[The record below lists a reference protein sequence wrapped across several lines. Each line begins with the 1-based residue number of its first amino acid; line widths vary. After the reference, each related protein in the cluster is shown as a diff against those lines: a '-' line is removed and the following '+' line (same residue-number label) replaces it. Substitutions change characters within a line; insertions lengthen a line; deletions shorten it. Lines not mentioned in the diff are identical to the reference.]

1 MVYPEHISMD
11 DYHYELSQERI
22 AEYPVKERDHS
33 RLLLLKH
40 DGISEDNFFNV
51 DKHLPEGSLMVFN
64 NTRVIR
70 ARLVFHKETGACIE
84 VFCLEPVLPTHEINN
99 TFESSSPVSWKCLIG
114 NAKKWKSG
122 RLSMP
127 LSQDGRGNHLYAERA
142 GEVDGA
148 FLVKLSWDSS
158 ESSFAEIIEAAGK
171 VPLPPYIE
179 REAEEEDV
187 NRYQTI
193 YAAHNGS
200 VAAPTAGLH
209 FTEGVM
215 HKLADRKIDFASV
228 VLHVGAGTFKPVSHK
243 DIRDHEMHTEQII
256 VSRELLQTLL
266 NKKDRPLIA
275 VGTTSVRTL
284 ESLYWYGV
292 ILETDPGAELS
303 IGQWLPYRENMKDIS
318 KVAALNNILNYMDRN
333 GVNEISGVTRV
344 IIVPGYRFRIVD
356 ILITNFHMP
365 KSTLLLLVAA
375 FAGDGW
381 KDAYDF
387 ALEKKFR
394 FLSYGDSC
402 LFFRRDQNL

>member
-11 DYHYELSQERI
+11 DYHYDLSQERI
-22 AEYPVKERDHS
+22 AEYPVEERDHS
-33 RLLLLKH
+33 KLLLMKH
-40 DGISEDNFFNV
+40 DGISEDSFYNV
-51 DKHLPEGSLMVFN
+51 HHHLPEESLMVFN

-70 ARLVFHKETGACIE
+70 ARLVFKKETGARIE
-84 VFCLEPVLPTHEINN
+84 VFCLEPVLPTHEINSA
-99 TFESSSPVSWKCLIG
+99 FESPSPVSWKCLIG

-127 LSQDGRGNHLYAERA
+127 LSPDGRGNHLYAERA

-148 FLVKLSWDSS
+148 FLVKFSWESPA
-158 ESSFAEIIEAAGK
+158 SSFAKIIEAAGK

-179 REAEEEDV
+179 RETDDEDV

-209 FTEGVM
+209 FTERVM
-215 HKLADRKIDFASV
+215 QNLAARTIDFANV
-228 VLHVGAGTFKPVSHK
+228 ILHVSAGTFKPVSHK
-243 DIRDHEMHTEQII
+243 DIRDHEMHTEQIVI
-256 VSRELLQTLL
+256 SRELLQALMH
-266 NKKDRPLIA
+266 KKERRVIA

-292 ILETDPGAELS
+292 ILEADPEAELS
-303 IGQWLPYRENMKDIS
+303 IDQWLPYRKNMKDIS
-318 KVAALNNILNYMDRN
+318 KVSALNNVLNYMDRN

-344 IIVPGYRFRIVD
+344 IIVPGYHFRIVD

-387 ALEKKFR
+387 ALGKKFR

-402 LFFRRDQNL
+402 LFFRKDQNL